1 MPKGDSRGFAQVIAG
16 RVHLLIT
23 NADTTLKP
31 YENVITLTASSA
43 GYTVT
48 LPQPAEAEDRFFTF
62 RMSALA
68 SSCGVAIHKPSAGS
82 TAAVLS
88 ANLKYTNNYAVLYC
102 DGMTYFPL
110 LSATSSS

>member
-23 NADTTLKP
+23 NAPTTLKP
-31 YENVITLTASSA
+31 YENVITLTASSKA
-43 GYTVT
+43 YTVT
-48 LPQPAEAEDRFFTF
+48 LPQPSEAEDRIFTF

-82 TAAVLS
+82 TTGVVT
-88 ANLKYTNNYAVLYC
+88 NLKYTNNYAVLYC
-102 DGMTYFPL
+102 DGMTYFTL
-110 LSATSSS
+110 LSSTSSS